1 MQTIFDTAI
10 DLQHSLYKV
19 HPIAA
24 IWFDTPIQTATERT
38 VRIAQGHL
46 VRVEKDRIVNVS
58 PEAKENYKVVE
69 CFGNISNS
77 ILYFHLEHLTNGY
90 LLTLNIK

>member
-24 IWFDTPIQTATERT
+24 IWFDKPIQTATEKT
-38 VRIAQGHL
+38 ARIAPGHL
-46 VRVEKDRIVNVS
+46 VRVEKDEIVSVK
-58 PEAKENYKVVE
+58 PGLRANYKVIE

-77 ILYFHLEHLTNGY
+77 VLYFHLEHLTNGD

>member
-10 DLQHSLYKV
+10 DFQKSFTKINK
-19 HPIAA
+19 IAA
-24 IWFDTPIQTATERT
+24 IWFDKPIQTATEKT
-38 VRIAQGHL
+38 ARIAPGHL
-46 VRVEKDRIVNVS
+46 VRVEKDEIVSVK
-58 PEAKENYKVVE
+58 PGLRANYKVIE

-77 ILYFHLEHLTNGY
+77 VLYFHLENIHNGD

>member
-1 MQTIFDTAI
+1 MQTLFDTAI

-24 IWFDTPIQTATERT
+24 IWFDKSVQTATEKT
-38 VRIAQGHL
+38 ARIAPGHL
-46 VRVEKDRIVNVS
+46 VRVDKDKIVDVT
-58 PEAKENYKVVE
+58 PDKKANYKVLE
-69 CFGNISNS
+69 CFGNISNT
-77 ILYFHLEHLTNGY
+77 ILYFHLKNIHNGD